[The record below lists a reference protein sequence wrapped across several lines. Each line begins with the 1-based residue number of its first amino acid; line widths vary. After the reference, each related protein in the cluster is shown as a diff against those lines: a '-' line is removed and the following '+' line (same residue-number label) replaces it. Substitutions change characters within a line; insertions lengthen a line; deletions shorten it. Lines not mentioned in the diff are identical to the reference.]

1 VIIIEHKLQQLKEF
15 KPELIV
21 LRNGRKARFN
31 SINEFEADCRQKVQS
46 AQPNFSPETPPEKE
60 PIIAVNGLEWRQA
73 GQPILNDIDLKLF
86 PGEFVGLMGP
96 NGSGKTS
103 LLLAMMGLIQ
113 PIVGTRRGFGRDLSH
128 ARTSDLVP
136 DIGFIFQNPDHQ
148 LFTSSVWDEAVL
160 TLKNLKQLT
169 VENEAEAIAWLERLG
184 LSIDIESH
192 PQRLSYGEKRRLN
205 LAAVILHKPTL
216 LLIDEMLI
224 GQDLVNAHAWMSL
237 LSDYANAGKSVLL
250 VNHHADLTAAYC
262 DRVLFME
269 AGQIVVDAPTSEAF
283 RQIQNLGYDAF
294 LPSERV
300 GVIYA

>member
-1 VIIIEHKLQQLKEF
+1 
-15 KPELIV
+15 
-21 LRNGRKARFN
+21 
-31 SINEFEADCRQKVQS
+31 
-46 AQPNFSPETPPEKE
+46 
-60 PIIAVNGLEWRQA
+60 
-73 GQPILNDIDLKLF
+73 
-86 PGEFVGLMGP
+86 
-96 NGSGKTS
+96 
-103 LLLAMMGLIQ
+103 
-113 PIVGTRRGFGRDLSH
+113 
-128 ARTSDLVP
+128 
-136 DIGFIFQNPDHQ
+136 
-148 LFTSSVWDEAVL
+148 
-160 TLKNLKQLT
+160 
-169 VENEAEAIAWLERLG
+169 LG